1 MTTYRALLAALL
13 LSPSLLL
20 AASLNQS
27 AWVPNTSNYEYG
39 HNSIPNM
46 QITGAPADA
55 DWSRWAML
63 HDKSAYRLYAFKKG
77 SKDTI
82 YQFAFNPDTEAYEYG
97 YDSIPELKLVGT
109 PADADTSTFAM
120 LHDGSAYRLYL
131 KQRGNPNR
139 LYQFSWVDGT
149 ETYKFG
155 HNSIPAMN
163 ITGFPADTDWS
174 RWEMLHDGSAYRI
187 YAFKRGSKTQFYQG
201 SFNRA
206 NNQYQYGLNS
216 IPVLNLVGMPATNN
230 PRVGL
235 LHDGS
240 AYRLYFLGN

>member
-1 MTTYRALLAALL
+1 MTRYRALLAALL

-27 AWVPNTSNYEYG
+27 SWVPNTSNYEYG

-46 QITGAPADA
+46 QITGAPADT

-63 HDKSAYRLYAFKKG
+63 HDKTDYRLYAFKKG
-77 SKDTI
+77 SKDTF
-82 YQFAFNPDTEAYEYG
+82 YQFAFNPDTQEYEYG
-97 YDSIPELKLVGT
+97 YNSIPELKLVGT

-131 KQRGNPNR
+131 KQRGNPNK
-139 LYQFSWVDGT
+139 LYQFSWVNGT

-163 ITGFPADTDWS
+163 IVGFPADTDWS

-187 YAFKRGSKTQFYQG
+187 YAFKKGSKTQFYQG

-206 NNQYQYGLNS
+206 TNQYEYGLNS
-216 IPVLNLVGMPATNN
+216 IPTLNLVGMPATNN